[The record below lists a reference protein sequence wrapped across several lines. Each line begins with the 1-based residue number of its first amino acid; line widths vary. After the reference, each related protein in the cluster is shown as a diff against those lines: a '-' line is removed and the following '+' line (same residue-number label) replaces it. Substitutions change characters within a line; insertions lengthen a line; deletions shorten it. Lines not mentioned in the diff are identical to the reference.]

1 MFRSLVWESM
11 EVCFFVALLL
21 INISTFETI
30 IQGFEL
36 SYYQR
41 SKDVDKVRQELNE
54 IKNEIRIL

>member
-54 IKNEIRIL
+54 IKNEIRIH